1 MFIDECVAYYRTDQ
15 TFFIPDRVTE
25 EIPLNRIAYFFQ
37 VINQIFCIFHKGVL
51 FCWSFTQQNHR
62 SPQIF
67 VDRTGLTFDQSG
79 TLPVLL
85 RHPVQKRPR
94 KSRLDDRL
102 CRNVQKTRLPPDAIT
117 PEKVIT
123 ALSHCAGAVWG
134 DRHCPLLQS
143 VYPFLFCAII
153 KGILQSSLFGD

>member
-37 VINQIFCIFHKGVL
+37 VINQIFCIYKRQVL

-102 CRNVQKTRLPPDAIT
+102 CRNVQKTRTFMGVSPPPPGSPKCDNPREGNNSTIT
-117 PEKVIT
+117 LRRGGPG
-123 ALSHCAGAVWG
+123 LSLIH
-134 DRHCPLLQS
+134 
-143 VYPFLFCAII
+143 I
-153 KGILQSSLFGD
+153 